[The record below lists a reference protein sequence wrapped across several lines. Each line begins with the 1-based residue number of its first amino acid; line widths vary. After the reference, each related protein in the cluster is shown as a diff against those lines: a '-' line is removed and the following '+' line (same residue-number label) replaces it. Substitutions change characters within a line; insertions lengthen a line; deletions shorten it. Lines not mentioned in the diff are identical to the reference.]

1 MLAGL
6 ELTASPSKIKG
17 SKKTAV
23 TFRVVDPDPV
33 KGATVSAGG
42 KSAKTD
48 SKGRATID
56 LGPTSKKSIVATA
69 TKGGY
74 TKGTT
79 KVKVGH

>member
-1 MLAGL
+1 MAEQTEGSIEIAGSPADVM
-6 ELTASPSKIKG
+6 EVITDFGAYPEWASGI
-17 SKKTAV
+17 
-23 TFRVVDPDPV
+23 
-33 KGATVSAGG
+33 
-42 KSAKTD
+42 KSAEVKKTD